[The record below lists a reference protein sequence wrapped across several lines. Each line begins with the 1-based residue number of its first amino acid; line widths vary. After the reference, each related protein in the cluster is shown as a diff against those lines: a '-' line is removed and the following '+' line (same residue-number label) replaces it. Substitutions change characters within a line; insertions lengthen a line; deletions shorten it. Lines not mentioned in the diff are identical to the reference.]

1 MSKYVIIGGD
11 AAGMSAATQ
20 IRRLQPDAEIVVFEK
35 GEILSYAQCGL
46 PYYIAGLV
54 PTAED
59 LIART
64 KEQFEEKYKIT
75 IHLKHEVTFIDPVSN
90 HVTALALD
98 NQEEVVT
105 NYDYLLIATGGE
117 AIVPPWKGT
126 DLDGVTVLK
135 TIPDANRILK
145 WLDERKEIQKVV
157 IIGGGYIGLE
167 MAEAFHIRGKEV
179 QIIDIA
185 DQLNASFDPEMA
197 EHAKTELEKQGI
209 KVSLQEEVKE
219 IKGEG
224 RVQSVVTDKGEYSA
238 DLVVISIGIR
248 PNSEIAKQ
256 AGIELG
262 PRNAIRV
269 NSRMQTNIENIYA
282 AGDCATH
289 YHLVK
294 QQDDYIPL
302 GTTAN
307 KQGRIA
313 GTNLGGRNAEFKGI
327 VGTAVMK
334 VLDLEMAR
342 TGLNEKEA
350 KALNIDYETVTIK
363 SRHHATYYPNAER
376 LFIKL
381 IFKKD
386 DRTLLGGQVVGYA
399 GVDKRI
405 DVLAMAI
412 TFGMKIDELQ
422 DLDLSYAPPFNGVWD
437 PVQQASRVAEKVK

>member
-1 MSKYVIIGGD
+1 VIIGGD

-20 IRRLQPDAEIVVFEK
+20 IRRLQPDAEIIVFEK

-46 PYYIAGLV
+46 PYYVAGLV
-54 PTAED
+54 PTVED

-64 KEQFEEKYKIT
+64 KKQFEEKYKIT
-75 IHLKHEVTFIDPVSN
+75 IHLKHEVTFIDSVSN
-90 HVTALALD
+90 YVTALSID
-98 NQEEVVT
+98 NQEKIIMS
-105 NYDYLLIATGGE
+105 YDYLLIATGGE
-117 AIVPPWKGT
+117 AIVPPWDGKE
-126 DLDGVTVLK
+126 LEGVTVLK
-135 TIPDANRILK
+135 TIPDANRILQ
-145 WLDERKEIQKVV
+145 WLDDREEIQKVA

-185 DQLNASFDPEMA
+185 DQLNASFDAEMA
-197 EHAKTELEKQGI
+197 EHAKVELEKKGV
-209 KVSLQEEVKE
+209 KVSLGEEVKGF
-219 IKGEG
+219 KGDG
-224 RVQSVVTDKGEYSA
+224 KVQMVLTNKGEYAA

-262 PRNAIRV
+262 PRNAICV

-289 YHLVK
+289 FHIVK

-313 GTNLGGRNAEFKGI
+313 GSNLGGEHVEFKGI

-350 KALNIDYETVTIK
+350 NALNIDYETVTIK

-376 LFIKL
+376 IFIKL
-381 IFKKD
+381 VFKKG

-412 TFGMKIDELQ
+412 TFRMTVDELQ
-422 DLDLSYAPPFNGVWD
+422 DLDLAYAPPFNGVWD
-437 PVQQASRVAEKVK
+437 PVQQASRVAEKK